1 MAIPNVVLNDEEID
15 LINNLIRAYRSAY
28 AYDEKD
34 GPKTTHGRLKR
45 LERKME
51 AALEHHDTEFAA

>member
-1 MAIPNVVLNDEEID
+1 LNDEEID

-51 AALEHHDTEFAA
+51 AALTHLDTEFV

>member
-1 MAIPNVVLNDEEID
+1 MAIASGVLKDEEND
-15 LINNLIRAYRSAY
+15 LINNLSRAYRSAY

-51 AALEHHDTEFAA
+51 AALGHHDTEFAS

>member
-1 MAIPNVVLNDEEID
+1 MATPNVILNDEEID
-15 LINNLIRAYRSAY
+15 LISNLIRAYRSAY

-34 GPKTTHGRLKR
+34 GPNTTHGRLKR

-51 AALEHHDTEFAA
+51 AALTHLDTEFV